1 VTFAVVVTKEL
12 LVQYALVPPR
22 LRPHEL
28 LVQLDVCGAD
38 PERTVY
44 GDANY
49 LASTS
54 KQICSLN
61 CVSFFFLLQWTLL
74 WCIDLY
80 CEPNEQMF
88 IVHVTEALRFGQ
100 STQALSVG
108 NLTLALSLC
117 PVSKASWRMIGLFD
131 NKV

>member
-1 VTFAVVVTKEL
+1 MNIQSNMFVELCFLSRSVAVDSVHPNM
-12 LVQYALVPPR
+12 AWM
-22 LRPHEL
+22 
-28 LVQLDVCGAD
+28 
-38 PERTVY
+38 
-44 GDANY
+44 
-49 LASTS
+49 
-54 KQICSLN
+54 
-61 CVSFFFLLQWTLL
+61 F

-88 IVHVTEALRFGQ
+88 FVHVTEALRFGQ